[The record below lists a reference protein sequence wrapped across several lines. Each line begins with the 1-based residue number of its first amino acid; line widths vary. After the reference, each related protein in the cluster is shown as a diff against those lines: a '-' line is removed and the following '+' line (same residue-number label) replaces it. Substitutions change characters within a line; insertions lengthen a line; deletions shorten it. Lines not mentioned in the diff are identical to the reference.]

1 MGVFNFFK
9 KFRKKS
15 EGRSERFQ
23 VKQREKDVLKKQ
35 AGEESTPVQS
45 KASLYESQIA
55 AGVLISPHVTEKSA
69 RLSDGSVY
77 IFKVKNGATKP
88 QIKKAVSEL
97 YRVNV
102 KTVNTLN
109 QKPKTRYFRRV
120 KGQKSGY
127 KIAQVALARGQKIE
141 FV

>member
-1 MGVFNFFK
+1 MAFFNFLKKFK
-9 KFRKKS
+9 KKG
-15 EGRSERFQ
+15 EARSERFRDT
-23 VKQREKDVLKKQ
+23 QREKDVLKKQ
-35 AGEESTPVQS
+35 TEDSGTNIS
-45 KASLYESQIA
+45 KEARYESKTA
-55 AGVLISPHVTEKSA
+55 ADVLISPHITEKSA
-69 RLSDGSVY
+69 QLSDNSVY
-77 IFKVKNGATKP
+77 VFKVKNGTTKP